1 MASLAS
7 LYQPAPS
14 QPIGLAESGTAVNAG
29 YAAEDAGLKQSLLKR
44 QFEGRTLPDIA
55 SSQAARGAYH
65 SGATRQMMDRS
76 REDYVSDQS
85 DTTRL
90 LQRTMADLSRRR
102 ILAAIGVQ
110 V

>member
-1 MASLAS
+1 MASLAD
-7 LYQPAPS
+7 LYSPASSSPN
-14 QPIGLAESGTAVNAG
+14 GLAESGTTVAAG

-55 SSQAARGAYH
+55 NSQAAKGAWH
-65 SGATRQMMDRS
+65 SSATQNAMDRS
-76 REDYVSDQS
+76 REDYVTDQS
-85 DTTRL
+85 DTTRM

-102 ILAAIGVQ
+102 ILASIGVQ